1 MDMQMQL
8 KRGVI
13 AVMIWAALGG
23 LVLSRA
29 GTPADAGQHRAPLL
43 TPSALTSS
51 RDCGKHLRIELT
63 VSLHVTVPCD
73 HSCGP
78 IRDIAR
84 FLHLP
89 AATFGDACATW
100 RTA

>member
-8 KRGVI
+8 KRGLI
-13 AVMIWAALGG
+13 AVMVWAALGG

-29 GTPADAGQHRAPLL
+29 ATPADADGQHAPLL
-43 TPSALTSS
+43 IPALASS

-63 VSLHVTVPCD
+63 ASLRVTVPCD

-78 IRDIAR
+78 IRNIAR
-84 FLHLP
+84 LLHLP
-89 AATFGDACATW
+89 AATSGDVCATW